1 MYVINTITTESVSHN
16 YLVWNGYNN
25 HWQAI
30 NRHQLVSLTHGLVW
44 VKNVIT
50 NGQKMGAGSGD
61 WTAGDGQE
69 ITDAHQGDNITEDV
83 AHQRSIFSSSR
94 WFMINDRLLGNLNI
108 YYS

>member
-1 MYVINTITTESVSHN
+1 M
-16 YLVWNGYNN
+16 
-25 HWQAI
+25 
-30 NRHQLVSLTHGLVW
+30 SLAHGLVW
-44 VKNVIT
+44 VKKVIT
-50 NGQKMGAGSGD
+50 DGKKMGTGNGD